1 MASSVHIKNYQWED
15 QNYVLHVFKAK
26 GYLEAIQI
34 SKVEIFCENSQQLLT
49 IWAKI
54 SILDVFLGSEFVS
67 ENQL

>member
-1 MASSVHIKNYQWED
+1 M
-15 QNYVLHVFKAK
+15 LHVFKAK

-67 ENQL
+67 AKPRHDDELLVWYG